1 MARQLSNTRSSVSP
15 LASKKPGEVSH
26 LPNNPVI
33 CLTTD
38 RRNRLAD
45 EMFEQMHGERYDKV
59 NSYFLGTVT
68 EAYLSEVFC

>member
-1 MARQLSNTRSSVSP
+1 MIS
-15 LASKKPGEVSH
+15 
-26 LPNNPVI
+26 
-33 CLTTD
+33 LTTD

-45 EMFEQMHGERYDKV
+45 EMFEQMLVAKLNGERYDKV

>member
-1 MARQLSNTRSSVSP
+1 MIS
-15 LASKKPGEVSH
+15 
-26 LPNNPVI
+26 
-33 CLTTD
+33 LTTD

-45 EMFEQMHGERYDKV
+45 EMLFDQMLVAKLNGERYDKV